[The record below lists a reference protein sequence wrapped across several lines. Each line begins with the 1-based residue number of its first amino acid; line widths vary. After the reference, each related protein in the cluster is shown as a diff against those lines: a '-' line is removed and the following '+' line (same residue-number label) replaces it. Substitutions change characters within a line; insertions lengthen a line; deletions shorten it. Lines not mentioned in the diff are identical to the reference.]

1 MSILRKENKIQTTP
15 IDDMFEVNVSCMF
28 DTFDGLKDKIKQ
40 TYSTNVLSTIQ
51 NIDTCEYH
59 DFGKV
64 GTLQVKF
71 STSGI
76 FRAVYRGDIL
86 DRLEWKIKVSA
97 SNGELAINRDDQYM
111 IHIHIKTSEAREF
124 ISDLIDEIESKN
136 LKK

>member
-1 MSILRKENKIQTTP
+1 MSILKKENKFQTIVT
-15 IDDMFEVNVSCMF
+15 DDMFEVNVSCMF

-40 TYSTNVLSTIQ
+40 TYSRNILSLIRD
-51 NIDTCEYH
+51 IDTCKCY

-97 SNGELAINRDDQYM
+97 SNGELSINRDDHYM
-111 IHIHIKTSEAREF
+111 IHIHIKTDEAREF
-124 ISDLIDEIESKN
+124 ISDLIDEIDNKILN
-136 LKK
+136 K

>member
-40 TYSTNVLSTIQ
+40 TYSANVLSTIQ
-51 NIDTCEYH
+51 NIDAYKCY

>member
-1 MSILRKENKIQTTP
+1 MSILRKEDKIQP
-15 IDDMFEVNVSCMF
+15 MIIDDMFEVNVSCIF

-40 TYSTNVLSTIQ
+40 TYSRNILSLIQ
-51 NIDTCEYH
+51 DIDTCKCY

-64 GTLQVKF
+64 GSLWVKF

-76 FRAVYRGDIL
+76 FRVVYRGDIL

-97 SNGELAINRDDQYM
+97 SNGELSINRDDHYM
-111 IHIHIKTSEAREF
+111 IHIHIKTDEAREF
-124 ISDLIDEIESKN
+124 VSDLIDEIESKN

>member
-1 MSILRKENKIQTTP
+1 MSILRKEDKIQP
-15 IDDMFEVNVSCMF
+15 MIIDDMFEVNVSCLF
-28 DTFDGLKDKIKQ
+28 DTFDGLRDKIKQ
-40 TYSTNVLSTIQ
+40 TYSKDILSLIRD
-51 NIDTCEYH
+51 IDTCKCY

-97 SNGELAINRDDQYM
+97 SNGELAINRDDHYM
-111 IHIHIKTSEAREF
+111 IHIHIKTDEAREF
-124 ISDLIDEIESKN
+124 ISDLIDEIDNKILN
-136 LKK
+136 R

>member
-1 MSILRKENKIQTTP
+1 MSILRKEDKIRP
-15 IDDMFEVNVSCMF
+15 MIIDDMFEVNVSCLF
-28 DTFDGLKDKIKQ
+28 DTFDGLRDKIKQ
-40 TYSTNVLSTIQ
+40 TYSRNILSLIRD
-51 NIDTCEYH
+51 IDTCKCY

-97 SNGELAINRDDQYM
+97 SNDELSINRDDHYM
-111 IHIHIKTSEAREF
+111 IHIHIKTDEAREF
-124 ISDLIDEIESKN
+124 VSDLIDEIESKN